1 MSKDEYIA
9 VMEQNIKLLRQKIN
23 VLDEIN
29 GSYKDMTIP
38 EFKTNNSQ
46 LPFEISNFN
55 QNNANEIVKGHSM
68 EGYREAKARKIIPMP
83 GITATFCYDF
93 STNKSTWIGPMQLI
107 YGWAELY
114 EPSFEEILGYVVD
127 SDKQRFQEVVFA
139 NVCKKNY
146 VVTEAI
152 LLENG
157 NQILEE
163 YIYLYQGGD
172 YEKRSPILLQGKTT
186 LIGINNKL

>member
-9 VMEQNIKLLRQKIN
+9 VMEQNIKLLQQKIN
-23 VLDEIN
+23 VLDETN
-29 GSYKDMTIP
+29 VSYKEMPPP
-38 EFKTNNSQ
+38 EFKTHKSQ

-55 QNNANEIVKGHSM
+55 QNNANEIVKGHLM

-107 YGWAELY
+107 YGWLERYDA
-114 EPSFEEILGYVVD
+114 SFEEVLGFIVD
-127 SDKQRFQEVVFA
+127 SDKQRFQDVAFG

-146 VVTEAI
+146 IVTEAI

-157 NQILEE
+157 NQVIEE
-163 YIYLYQGGD
+163 YIYLYHGSD

-186 LIGINNKL
+186 LIGINKR

>member
-9 VMEQNIKLLRQKIN
+9 VMEQNIKLLQQEIN
-23 VLDEIN
+23 NLDETN
-29 GSYKDMTIP
+29 VSYRDMTIP
-38 EFKTNNSQ
+38 KFKTNNSQ
-46 LPFEISNFN
+46 LPFEINDFD
-55 QNNANEIVKGHSM
+55 QNNSKEIVKGHLM
-68 EGYREAKARKIIPMP
+68 EGYRKAKARKIIPMP
-83 GITATFCYDF
+83 GITTTFCYDF

-107 YGWAELY
+107 YGWEELY
-114 EPSFEEILGYVVD
+114 EPSFEKILGYVVD

-157 NQILEE
+157 NQVIEE
-163 YIYLYQGGD
+163 YIYLYHGSD

-186 LIGINNKL
+186 LIGINKR